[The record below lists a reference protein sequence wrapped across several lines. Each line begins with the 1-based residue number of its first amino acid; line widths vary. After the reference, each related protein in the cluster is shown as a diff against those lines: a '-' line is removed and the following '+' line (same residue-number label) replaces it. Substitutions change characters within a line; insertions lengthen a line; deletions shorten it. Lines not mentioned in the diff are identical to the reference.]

1 MAVVQSKY
9 GNMSLN
15 KPISVWLVVDV
26 PGRAA
31 EKAEELEK
39 ALKEHAQQWL
49 AEADKNI
56 NLGERYQIESGPA
69 ETSNLKVSVKVT

>member
-39 ALKEHAQQWL
+39 ALKEQAQQWL
-49 AEADKNI
+49 VEAD
-56 NLGERYQIESGPA
+56 EH
-69 ETSNLKVSVKVT
+69 

>member
-1 MAVVQSKY
+1 MAVVQSNY

-31 EKAEELEK
+31 EKAAELETFRVE
-39 ALKEHAQQWL
+39 AMKEHAQQWFV
-49 AEADKNI
+49 EAD
-56 NLGERYQIESGPA
+56 EH
-69 ETSNLKVSVKVT
+69 

>member
-49 AEADKNI
+49 VEAD
-56 NLGERYQIESGPA
+56 EH
-69 ETSNLKVSVKVT
+69 